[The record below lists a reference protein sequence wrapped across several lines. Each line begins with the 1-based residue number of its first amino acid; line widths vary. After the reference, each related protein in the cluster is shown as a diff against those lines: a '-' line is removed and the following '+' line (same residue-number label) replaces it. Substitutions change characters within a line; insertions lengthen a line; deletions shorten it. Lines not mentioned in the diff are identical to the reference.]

1 MYLGVE
7 SITEELVVRVCLSLE
22 LLSQFTLVLPVDA
35 ICLHVYT
42 QAKSYSKVTDS
53 TAPFSLTR

>member
-22 LLSQFTLVLPVDA
+22 LLSQFTLVLSVDA
-35 ICLHVYT
+35 ICLHIYIIHT
-42 QAKSYSKVTDS
+42 SKEL
-53 TAPFSLTR
+53 FEGY